1 MSEMNDLEKQ
11 LLSWKPRRPSKAL
24 EERLFGVG
32 AHAPAEALPDFRLS
46 WLAPAALA
54 MLLLCVLFNQ
64 RYGAGL
70 AGSPPAAP
78 MVAMIL
84 SNQSAAAFL
93 GASSQSDQNNPP
105 ANTFERAGA
114 RLAKARLTHFSP
126 GKRED

>member
-93 GASSQSDQNNPP
+93 GASSQSDQNNLP

-114 RLAKARLTHFSP
+114 RLAKAQLTHFSP